1 MRQDVRTP
9 HHLYESTAAY
19 RGVPATA
26 SSWSPSRTT
35 TLPGTSSTRSPPSL
49 STSRS
54 GEDQGAAPGRRR
66 RKRAGTWRS
75 ARQILHIAEP
85 HFAQAPTSIN
95 HNEIMNRFH
104 LEGHGVAPHLP
115 LTATETQA
123 NTQDP
128 GALRLP
134 RLPFHPIALRLT
146 RATNAHPLHPA
157 ALAFVSYG
165 IVLVQFQV
173 QVPLQKIGFVPLEKI
188 DLKWHKIETKPRLI
202 I

>member
-146 RATNAHPLHPA
+146 RATHAHPLHPA

-165 IVLVQFQV
+165 IVLVQV
-173 QVPLQKIGFVPLEKI
+173 Q
-188 DLKWHKIETKPRLI
+188 
-202 I
+202 